1 MVKISCKLILIKLFL
16 QQGDNVVVQ
25 TIQETERS
33 RAKTAIKTYS
43 IPIKRSGSDAT
54 ADSNLTAIK
63 ISNVRMMEVG
73 NLNHSQPVFQTVSAV
88 FAIG

>member
-25 TIQETERS
+25 TIQEMERS

-43 IPIKRSGSDAT
+43 ILIKRSGSDAT

-73 NLNHSQPVFQTVSAV
+73 NLNHSQSVFQTVSAV